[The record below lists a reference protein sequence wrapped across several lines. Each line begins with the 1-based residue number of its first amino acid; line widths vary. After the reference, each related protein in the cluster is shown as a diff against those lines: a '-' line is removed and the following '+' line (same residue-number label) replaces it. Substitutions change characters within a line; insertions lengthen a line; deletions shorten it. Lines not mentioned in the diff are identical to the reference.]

1 MIISV
6 IILIISFLFEGL
18 MSSYF
23 SSSFA
28 SLNMFSTMYTL
39 IALIVIFP
47 YFYNEKKYYILLI
60 IFGVLMDIIYTNTF
74 MMNVILFII
83 ISIFIRILN
92 YLLPENVLMLNI
104 ISVSSVVVYHI
115 LSFIILK
122 IINYNVYPISTLFDI
137 CINSILMTIIYT
149 SLLYFISKYFFIKLD
164 KKQIR

>member
-47 YFYNEKKYYILLI
+47 YF
-60 IFGVLMDIIYTNTF
+60 
-74 MMNVILFII
+74 
-83 ISIFIRILN
+83 
-92 YLLPENVLMLNI
+92 
-104 ISVSSVVVYHI
+104 
-115 LSFIILK
+115 
-122 IINYNVYPISTLFDI
+122 
-137 CINSILMTIIYT
+137 
-149 SLLYFISKYFFIKLD
+149 
-164 KKQIR
+164 